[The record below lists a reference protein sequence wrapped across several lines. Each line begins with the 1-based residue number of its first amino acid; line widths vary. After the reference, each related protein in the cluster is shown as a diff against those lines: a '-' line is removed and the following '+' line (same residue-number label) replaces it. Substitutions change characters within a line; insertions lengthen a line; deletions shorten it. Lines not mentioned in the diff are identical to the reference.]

1 MLYFSQVFEKYIC
14 YLFELCFRYRLRE
27 VLLLLACFHSR
38 ELDLIPFE
46 ASVPFPLYRKHYF
59 ICIGNQLTGSPV
71 LRALLRLFAQN
82 DHELDM
88 IIGSKNRHTV
98 RTRLII
104 TMVNVA
110 ANALTNLFMSK
121 MFNQT
126 DY

>member
-1 MLYFSQVFEKYIC
+1 M
-14 YLFELCFRYRLRE
+14 RE
-27 VLLLLACFHSR
+27 VFLLLACFDSR
-38 ELDLIPFE
+38 ELYLIPFE

-59 ICIGNQLTGSPV
+59 ICIANQLAGSPMP
-71 LRALLRLFAQN
+71 RALLRLFVEN

-98 RTRLII
+98 RRRLI
-104 TMVNVA
+104 MVNMA
-110 ANALTNLFMSK
+110 ANALNNVFMSK